1 MLGDETLG
9 GLKCS
14 SATARRASPKIAGSG
29 SPRGQPRAMVVV
41 SSSRSRVAS
50 RSLRSPAG
58 PKAWICSPSVSST
71 AMSTA
76 SSEVPVMN
84 PRIRMVWLTAM
95 ARAG

>member
-1 MLGDETLG
+1 MSGA
-9 GLKCS
+9 GLS
-14 SATARRASPKIAGSG
+14 
-29 SPRGQPRAMVVV
+29 RGQPRATSVAT
-41 SSSRSRVAS
+41 SSRSRVSS

-58 PKAWICSPSVSST
+58 PKAWISSPSVSST

-84 PRIRMVWLTAM
+84 PRIFMVRLTAM